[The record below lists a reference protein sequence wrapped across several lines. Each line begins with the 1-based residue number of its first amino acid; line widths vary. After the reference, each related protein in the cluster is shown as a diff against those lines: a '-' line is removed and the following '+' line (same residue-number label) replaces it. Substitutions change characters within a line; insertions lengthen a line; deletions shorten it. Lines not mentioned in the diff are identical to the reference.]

1 MTHSAKDEFY
11 MRRCL
16 ELARKGLGLTRQN
29 PMVGSV
35 VVYNDRIIGEG
46 YHLEYGGAHAEVNA
60 INSVSDHSLLKK
72 STLYANLEPC
82 AHYGKTPPCSLLI
95 KEKGIP
101 RIVIGSID
109 SNPEVA
115 GKGIII
121 LKSGGADVTT
131 GVLNEES
138 RYLNRRF
145 FTYHEKK
152 RPYIILKWAES
163 PDGFIDI
170 DRKNS
175 NIKPAWITN
184 HTARMLV
191 HKWRS
196 EELCIM
202 AGTDTILMD
211 NPELNVRDWPGV
223 NPLRIVPDKY
233 GRLFEGLKVLNGTSP
248 TIIFSG
254 DNKRS
259 KENLE
264 YIQTHAENFEIPM
277 YLKILY
283 NRQITSI
290 FVEGGARLIQSF
302 INSGYWD
309 ESYVFSGNKAF
320 HSGVQAPEIKS
331 APDKILEF
339 RGTKLYIYR
348 KTSKNN

>member
-1 MTHSAKDEFY
+1 

-46 YHLEYGGAHAEVNA
+46 YHHEYGGAHAEDNA
-60 INSVSDHSLLKK
+60 INSVTDHSLLKK

-121 LKSGGADVTT
+121 LKSGGAEVTS
-131 GVLNEES
+131 GVLEEES

-145 FTYHEKK
+145 FTYHEQK
-152 RPYIILKWAES
+152 RPYVVLKWAES
-163 PDGFIDI
+163 LDGFIDI

-175 NIKPAWITN
+175 SIKPAWITN

-196 EELCIM
+196 EELSIM
-202 AGTDTILMD
+202 AGTNTILMD

-223 NPLRIVPDKY
+223 SPLRIVPDKN
-233 GRLFEGLKVLNGTSP
+233 GRLFEDLKIFNGNSSS
-248 TIIFSG
+248 IIFSG
-254 DNKRS
+254 EEKKDSEKV
-259 KENLE
+259 K
-264 YIQTHAENFEIPM
+264 YIQIPSESFEISTF
-277 YLKILY
+277 LEELY
-283 NRQITSI
+283 KRHITSV
-290 FVEGGARLIQSF
+290 FVEGGRQLLQSF
-302 INSGYWD
+302 IESGIWD
-309 ESYVFSGNKAF
+309 ESFVFFGNKLF
-320 HSGVQAPEIKS
+320 NSGVKAPVINCKPNEKV
-331 APDKILEF
+331 EF
-339 RGTKLYIYR
+339 RGSKLYIYR
-348 KTSKNN
+348 N